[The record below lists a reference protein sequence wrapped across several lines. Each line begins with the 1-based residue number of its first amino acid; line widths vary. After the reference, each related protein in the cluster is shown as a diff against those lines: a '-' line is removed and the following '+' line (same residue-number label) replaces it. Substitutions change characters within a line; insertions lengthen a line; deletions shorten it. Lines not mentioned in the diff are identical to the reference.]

1 MLVFERR
8 TQNHRSQTSSTQ
20 NSSSTSDERRV
31 QPEQRNYVR
40 ELPATDQ
47 EVSEP
52 TAESEENKPPAAG
65 TSVNPDS
72 HSARDMTD
80 RNREGPSAEEEQSAI
95 VESMDSDACVL
106 RRRRLEFFQSRQETM
121 IGNVYIYVNIRSVVE

>member
-8 TQNHRSQTSSTQ
+8 AQNHRGQTSSTQ
-20 NSSSTSDERRV
+20 NGSSTSDERRV

-65 TSVNPDS
+65 TS
-72 HSARDMTD
+72 ARDMTD
-80 RNREGPSAEEEQSAI
+80 TNREGPSAEEEQSAI

-121 IGNVYIYVNIRSVVE
+121 IGNVYIYISIRSVVE